1 MTACA
6 QPSLEPHRAARQR
19 REKEKGDFGCV
30 KPVGGH
36 LLPSIRKP
44 IMTDSTCYSFFPTAS
59 CIVHALGPA
68 WQFEIADDAS
78 QIIAFPVDRTIHLR
92 FVRAGGAA
100 PAIAVEIVD
109 AHGHP
114 AAEPPDPAIWL
125 LPYGLSTEAAVRQI
139 KTGLIEPYRATP
151 KGHPAFAA

>member
-6 QPSLEPHRAARQR
+6 QPSLEPIAHARQR

-36 LLPSIRKP
+36 LLPSIRTP
-44 IMTDSTCYSFFPTAS
+44 IMTDSTCYSFFPTVS
-59 CIVHALGPA
+59 KIVRTLGPT
-68 WQFEIADDAS
+68 WQHFITDDAS

-125 LPYGLSTEAAVRQI
+125 LPYGLSTETAARQI
-139 KTGLIEPYRATP
+139 KTGLIEPYRTTP
-151 KGHPAFAA
+151 KGHPASAA